1 MTDPGGSV
9 RDMST
14 PTTAPEDPKATL
26 LRYLARERASL
37 LAKAEG
43 LGEYDVRRPMT
54 RTGSNVLGLLKHVAS
69 VQAGYLCDAFGG
81 THDLAMPW
89 FDDEDAE
96 VNADMWAT
104 ADESREEILEL
115 FRRSSEVSD
124 ATVAGLDLDARG
136 EVPWWPP
143 ERRVVTLHQ
152 ILVHMLDEMAHHAGH
167 VDIVRE
173 LVDGAAGNGRGDLPD
188 QSDAEWA
195 AYRQRVEDAAVEAAR
210 RAGER
215 V

>member
-1 MTDPGGSV
+1 
-9 RDMST
+9 MSAPATT
-14 PTTAPEDPKATL
+14 PPVNPTPEDPKDTL
-26 LRYLARERASL
+26 LRYLARERAAL
-37 LAKAEG
+37 LSKADG
-43 LGEYDVRRPMT
+43 LSEYDVRRPL
-54 RTGSNVLGLLKHVAS
+54 TGTGTNLLGLLKHVAS
-69 VQAGYLCDAFGG
+69 VQVGYLCETFGG

-89 FDDEDAE
+89 FDDGAE

-115 FRRSSEVSD
+115 FRRSSEISD
-124 ATVAGLDLDARG
+124 EWVAGLDLDARG
-136 EVPWWPP
+136 EVAWWPP

-167 VDIVRE
+167 ADIVRE
-173 LVDGAAGNGRGDLPD
+173 LVDGAAGNGRGDVPD

-210 RAGER
+210 RAGG
-215 V
+215 